1 MTHHKKAWPVDV
13 MNRLLGGSRNGY
25 YRYCQRQRDRIPDS
39 GHEAMI
45 AVVKKVDEDLTIGV
59 HVSQCTKSGPRGA
72 EYEQRTGGA
81 LKMVHD
87 NEEEGTS
94 CQLTSVSQPV
104 IF

>member
-45 AVVKKVDEDLTIGV
+45 AVVKKVDEDLTYRGTCFSMHKIGAA
-59 HVSQCTKSGPRGA
+59 GA
-72 EYEQRTGGA
+72 EYE
-81 LKMVHD
+81 
-87 NEEEGTS
+87 
-94 CQLTSVSQPV
+94 
-104 IF
+104 